1 MAEDKGRKKF
11 VRGGLL
17 PRALDLVERWGN
29 SLPHPFS
36 LFVLFSLGVLV
47 LSWIA
52 SSLELSAIHP
62 ATGKKIAAVN
72 LLDRRGFQNIIT
84 KAVSNFTGFAPLGT
98 VLVAMIGVGVAE
110 RSGLFSAALKALVA
124 GVPSWLMTAALVFAG
139 VNASIAVDAGYV
151 ILIPLGAV
159 LFAGIGRH
167 PIVGLAAAFAGVS
180 GGFSANI
187 FLTALDPLLAG
198 LTQEAARLYDPDYT
212 VPVTA
217 NYYFMIAS
225 TFLLTVIGTWVTVK
239 IVEPRLGVYGGS
251 GQKSL
256 EKLRPEEKRGLV
268 TAGITIALELLLL
281 LLFILP
287 ANGLL
292 RDAKGG
298 LEPLFQGMVTLMAIG
313 FLLPGLA
320 YGSAA
325 GTIKSDQDSGKMLE
339 ETMGTMGSYIALA
352 FAASQFVAYFGWSN
366 LGLILAITGANFLK
380 ASGLSG
386 VSLIILFIFVCA
398 LIDLFLASASAKWAV
413 IGPVFVPMFM
423 IMGYSPELTQAAY
436 RIGDSFTNIVTPL
449 MPYMPL
455 VIAFAQKYEPK
466 MGLGTL
472 LAMMLPY
479 SIAFAIGWTVLL
491 ALWLL
496 LGIPLGPGASL
507 TYPPVPR

>member
-11 VRGGLL
+11 VRGALL

-29 SLPHPFS
+29 RLPHPFS
-36 LFVLFSLGVLV
+36 LFVLFSFGVLV

-72 LLDRRGFQNIIT
+72 LLDRQGFQNIIT

-110 RSGLFSAALKALVA
+110 RSGLFAAALKALVA
-124 GVPSWLMTAALVFAG
+124 GVPSWLLTSALVFAG
-139 VNASIAVDAGYV
+139 VNASLAVDAGYV

-198 LTQEAARLYDPDYT
+198 LTQEAARLYDPNYT
-212 VPVTA
+212 VAVTA

-225 TFLLTVIGTWVTVK
+225 TFLLTIIGTWVTVK
-239 IVEPRLGVYGGS
+239 IVEPRLGAYGGS

-256 EKLRPEEKRGLV
+256 EKLRPEEKRGLA
-268 TAGITIALELLLL
+268 TAGLTIALELLLL

-325 GTIKSDQDSGKMLE
+325 GTIKSDRDSGKMLE

-366 LGLILAITGANFLK
+366 LGLILAINGANLLK

-386 VSLIILFIFVCA
+386 VPLIILFIFVCA

-413 IGPVFVPMFM
+413 IGPVFVPMLM
-423 IMGYSPELTQAAY
+423 IMGYSPEVTQAAY

-479 SIAFAIGWTVLL
+479 SIAFAISWTLLL
-491 ALWLL
+491 AVWLL
-496 LGIPLGPGASL
+496 LGIPLGPGAFL
-507 TYPPVPR
+507 TYPH